1 MNIQEAVAIL
11 AFVVALVIMLPVAR
25 ADQSNEATKVTF
37 NQPVQIPGRILPA
50 GTYWFVLPNDNTQH
64 YQVRIYNSD
73 RTVFYA
79 TVLTIGA
86 ERLQPTDKTAITFA
100 VREPGQPEAI
110 VNWFYPGSTIGHE
123 FLYPAKTWKELAKNK
138 KVTIDAA
145 D

>member
-11 AFVVALVIMLPVAR
+11 AFVVAQVITLPVAR
-25 ADQSNEATKVTF
+25 ADESNEATQVTF

-110 VNWFYPGSTIGHE
+110 VYWFYPGSTIGHE